1 MTHIANKRQLL
12 RSMLSGWLSLAA
24 EIVIALML
32 TPYIIFKLGAATYGV
47 WSLMISVIGYLGLID
62 VGIRGSVGR
71 YINHY
76 LARNDQRA
84 LSEVVGTSTVVLSAL
99 SLLAGIAAYFLGNN
113 FSSIFPKTPA
123 ELQQDIRLALPL
135 LAIGL
140 WLSFISSIL
149 GNLLAAKE
157 ALYLTNAYNL
167 LVLLARSAAIYW
179 ALDHGYG
186 IDALVVITLGSS
198 LLGVLLSLWSV
209 RHAYAGEKLDFLLF
223 SLERLKKIWRF
234 GLAAFV
240 GRSAST
246 MANDSAPIIGM
257 WILGPEAV
265 AIYSVAMMLTQNAR
279 RALEQASNAI
289 FPSVMKAGAIRD
301 LPGLRGLYIRFMD
314 IGFAIGSLIFLGLA
328 FFSSDFL
335 SLWVG
340 PLYQQG
346 SSTVAILALGYLLG
360 NVASTGPLSLA
371 SLDHVNTTMR
381 ISLAEAVLCIVL
393 TAALP
398 GLFGLGLAGMALGS
412 TLPRLI
418 TGCGLYP
425 WLSINYLGEE
435 LRPAIKE
442 SLHRNLYFVGLIACC
457 FWLIATLRPS
467 ATSWPGF
474 FLTVLLATLSYLLI
488 AASRYRDLPLIGF
501 VTNRT
506 RKLLPWISKP

>member
-1 MTHIANKRQLL
+1 MTHIANKQQLL
-12 RSMLSGWLSLAA
+12 RSILSGWLSLAA
-24 EIVIALML
+24 EIAVALLL
-32 TPYIIFKLGAATYGV
+32 TPYIIAKLGAATYGV

-84 LSEVVGTSTVVLSAL
+84 LNEVVGTSTVVLSAL
-99 SLLAGIAAYFLGNN
+99 SLLAGAAAYALGNN
-113 FSSIFPKTPA
+113 FSTIFPKTPA
-123 ELQQDIRLALPL
+123 ELQGDIRLALPL

-149 GNLLAAKE
+149 SNLLAAKE

-167 LVLLARSAAIYW
+167 VVLLLRSGAIYW
-179 ALDHGYG
+179 ALGHNHG
-186 IDALVVITLGSS
+186 IDALVVITLCSS
-198 LLGVLLSLWSV
+198 ALGALLSLWSV
-209 RHAYAGEKLDFLLF
+209 RRAYAGEKLEFLCF

-279 RALEQASNAI
+279 RALEQASNAV
-289 FPSVMKAGAIRD
+289 FPSVMKAGAIHD
-301 LPGLRGLYIRFMD
+301 LPGLRGLFIRFMD

-328 FFSSDFL
+328 FFSGDFL
-335 SLWVG
+335 KLWVG
-340 PLYQQG
+340 PLYQEG

-360 NVASTGPLSLA
+360 SIASTGPLSLA

-381 ISLAEAVLCIVL
+381 ISLAEAILCIVL

-418 TGCGLYP
+418 TGCAVYP
-425 WLSINYLGEE
+425 WLSIHYLGAE
-435 LRPAIKE
+435 LAPTMRAG
-442 SLHRNLYFVGLIACC
+442 LQRNLYFAGLIACC
-457 FWLIATLRPS
+457 FWLIAALRPS
-467 ATSWPGF
+467 AESWSAF
-474 FLTVLLATLSYLLI
+474 FITVILATLAYLMI
-488 AASRYRDLPLIGF
+488 VASRYRDLPLIGTL
-501 VTNRT
+501 TNRI
-506 RKLLPWISKP
+506 RPWLPWISKP